1 MSRSETI
8 TMTSRNALD
17 KSIELLTSVDVADA
31 PFLSC
36 YLDLEAGME
45 SCQMFLA
52 AEADQIRAGLSDMQR
67 LDFAEAFAQLEET
80 ISTIRTDEIR
90 GVAIFTRSLMG
101 GRFVSVVSSM
111 LPFRN
116 QLTFYRVP
124 DIRPLLSL
132 RDAYG
137 EQFLL
142 WAASAGIELLRVD
155 GGQAQTLA
163 WVAEKSVEWHDP
175 EQQRLISN
183 KRTVEQRQKTDG
195 FARQTI
201 TRALKSAGRV
211 KLVLA
216 GDDNRLVKL
225 RHWLPRHLLTAVSQ
239 SVSVS
244 PFLQRGRALRQI
256 VDQMAAGCRAAV
268 DGFTKSC
275 LQVPS
280 IRHKCVTGPG
290 ATFAAMNSQVLDTLL
305 ITSKSRD
312 SLIHAPRS
320 TALET
325 ANPGTGQSLDV
336 TRLSDWDPGI
346 ELSRMACQQ
355 GIRTLVSNAPEL
367 LRQGGVGGL
376 LRDSADVAV
385 MTRPKRPQHPPLAEL
400 VA

>member
-36 YLDLEAGME
+36 YLDLEAGVE
-45 SCQMFLA
+45 SCRMFLA
-52 AEADQIRAGLSDMQR
+52 AEADQIRAGLSHMQR

-80 ISTIRTDEIR
+80 FSSLHTDEIR

-101 GRFVSVVSSM
+101 GRFVRVIPSM

-116 QLTFYRVP
+116 QLTFYRVA

-142 WAASAGIELLRVD
+142 WAASGGIELLRVE

-175 EQQRLISN
+175 EQQQLISN
-183 KRTVEQRQKTDG
+183 KQIVEQRRKTDG
-195 FARQTI
+195 FARQII
-201 TRALKSAGRV
+201 TRVLKSAGRV

-225 RHWLPRHLLTAVSQ
+225 RHWLPRHLLAAVSQ
-239 SVSVS
+239 SITVS
-244 PFLQRGRALRQI
+244 PFLDRNRAMRQI
-256 VDQMAAGCRAAV
+256 VDHMAAGCRAAV
-268 DGFTKSC
+268 DSFAKSC

-280 IRHKCVTGPG
+280 IRRKCVTGPG

-305 ITSKSRD
+305 ITSKSTD
-312 SLIHAPRS
+312 FLISAPLS
-320 TALET
+320 TAYKT
-325 ANPGTGQSLDV
+325 SSADTGQSLDV
-336 TRLSDWDPGI
+336 TRFSYWDPGI

-355 GIRTLVSNAPEL
+355 GIRTLVSNAREL

-385 MTRPKRPQHPPLAEL
+385 MPRPQRPQLSPTAEL